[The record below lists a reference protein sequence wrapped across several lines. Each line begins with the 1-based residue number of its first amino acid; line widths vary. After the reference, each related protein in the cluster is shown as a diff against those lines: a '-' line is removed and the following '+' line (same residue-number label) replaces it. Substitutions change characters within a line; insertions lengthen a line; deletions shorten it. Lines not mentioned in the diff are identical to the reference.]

1 MEREATEVLRDA
13 LALPP
18 ETRAALI
25 DSLIGSLDEEV
36 DAVAEESW
44 KEEIGRRLHQID
56 SGAVCLIPWEEA
68 RRRLKSRL
76 QR

>member
-1 MEREATEVLRDA
+1 MERDATEVLKNA

-44 KEEIGRRLHQID
+44 KEEIDRRLHQID
-56 SGAVCLIPWEEA
+56 SGAVRLIPWEEA
-68 RRRLKSRL
+68 RRRLKSR
-76 QR
+76 RER